1 MQETIIQV
9 RDNGVGFR
17 HDCASVLFEPFVR
30 LHGPEFN
37 GHGVGL
43 SIVRRAIERQGGRV
57 WAEAA
62 PEKGASF
69 FFALPNAV
77 PNAVNAV
84 PDKPGLDAAAD

>member
-1 MQETIIQV
+1 MASTDANEIIIQV

-17 HDCASVLFEPFVR
+17 PDYAPVLFEPFVR

-69 FFALPNAV
+69 FFSLPG
-77 PNAVNAV
+77 
-84 PDKPGLDAAAD
+84 PGQTRRAANTASA